1 MLLQAALRLVPHG
14 GGGENVVF
22 FFFFNPFQEAV
33 QRFAKLLVPSAM
45 PALPYESDRTGES

>member
-22 FFFFNPFQEAV
+22 LFFNPFQEAV